1 MELFEVNELESFKE
15 YLKKV
20 KHPVLKY
27 FNMAEIQRAKYS
39 LPEKD
44 EQLFSLIVPN
54 TGDITFVCGKKTK
67 IKYMEMKK

>member
-27 FNMAEIQRAKYS
+27 FNMAEIQKAKYS

-67 IKYMEMKK
+67 IKYTELIK